1 MTAGNRDG
9 MWPHE
14 HDPSR
19 RAFLRAA
26 ALLTGAPAVASAAV
40 RRAAPRRALTARE
53 VADRIR
59 AGVGV
64 PWQGATV
71 DGFKAGD
78 PGSVVTG
85 IATVAVATVDVLR
98 RAADAGLNFV
108 VTPEPT
114 FYAADDAPGSRAS
127 DPVYLAKRA
136 LIDERRLIVYRF
148 ADHWRART
156 PDATSRA
163 LAAAMGWTE
172 RGDDDRT
179 YVVPATTVGDVVALA
194 RTRLGVHGGLRVIG
208 DARAPVRRVLVSPGT
223 VEWRDTVR
231 RLPGVDLILAGEP
244 REWEAVEY
252 AYDAVA
258 AGHLAGMV
266 VLGRVISEGP
276 GMRACAEW
284 LRTLLPEVAVRPL
297 AVADPYWSPTA

>member
-1 MTAGNRDG
+1 MAPRA
-9 MWPHE
+9 

-19 RAFLRAA
+19 REFLLAA
-26 ALLTGAPAVASAAV
+26 ALLSGAPGRLTPGV
-40 RRAAPRRALTARE
+40 RAPNRPALGGPAPTARE
-53 VADRIR
+53 VAGRIR

-64 PWQGATV
+64 EWQRATV
-71 DGFKAGD
+71 DGFAAGD
-78 PGSVVTG
+78 PGTVVTG
-85 IATVAVATVDVLR
+85 IATAAMATLDVLR
-98 RAADAGLNFV
+98 RAADAGHNVV
-108 VTPEPT
+108 VTPEPP
-114 FYAADDAPGSRAS
+114 FYAAHDGAAG
-127 DPVYLAKRA
+127 DPVYRAKRA
-136 LIDERRLIVYRF
+136 LVDERRLVVYRF

-172 RGDDDRT
+172 RGGDDRT

-194 RTRLGVHGGLRVIG
+194 RARLGARGGLRLIG

-252 AYDAVA
+252 AYDAVS
-258 AGHLAGMV
+258 AGRPVAMV
-266 VLGRVISEGP
+266 AVGRVLSEEP

-284 LRTLLPEVAVRPL
+284 LRTLVPEVPVRPF
-297 AVADPYWSPTA
+297 AVGDPYWSPTA

>member
-1 MTAGNRDG
+1 MTASNRDAVG
-9 MWPHE
+9 PRA

-26 ALLTGAPAVASAAV
+26 AVLTGAPAVASAAV
-40 RRAAPRRALTARE
+40 RGTAPRRALTARD

-64 PWQGATV
+64 AWQSSTV

-78 PGSVVTG
+78 PGIVVTG
-85 IATVAVATVDVLR
+85 IATAAMATLDVLR
-98 RAADAGLNFV
+98 RAAAAGHNFV
-108 VTPEPT
+108 VTHEPT
-114 FYAADDAPGSRAS
+114 FYAADDAPRARAS

-136 LIDERRLIVYRF
+136 LVDERRLVVYRF

-172 RGDDDRT
+172 RGGDDRT
-179 YVVPATTVGDVVALA
+179 YVVSPTTVGDVVALA
-194 RTRLGVHGGLRVIG
+194 RARLGVHGGLRVIG
-208 DARAPVRRVLVSPGT
+208 DPRARVRRVLVSPGT

-258 AGHLAGMV
+258 AGRLAGMV
-266 VLGRVISEGP
+266 ALGRVISEEP

-297 AVADPYWSPTA
+297 AVGDPYWSPVA

>member
-1 MTAGNRDG
+1 MRADNWDDISPRA
-9 MWPHE
+9 

-26 ALLTGAPAVASAAV
+26 ALLTGAPAVAAAAV
-40 RRAAPRRALTARE
+40 RRAAPRRTLTARE

-64 PWQGATV
+64 PWQGSTV

-78 PGSVVTG
+78 PDSVVSG
-85 IATVAVATVDVLR
+85 IATAAMATIDVLR
-98 RAADAGLNFV
+98 RAADDGHNFV

-114 FYAADDAPGSRAS
+114 FYAADDAPGARAG

-136 LIDERRLIVYRF
+136 LVDERRLVVFRI
-148 ADHWRART
+148 ADHWRARP
-156 PDATSRA
+156 PDATARA

-172 RGDDDRT
+172 RGGDDRT

-194 RTRLGVHGGLRVIG
+194 RTRLGVRGGLRVIG
-208 DARAPVRRVLVSPGT
+208 DARARVRRVLVSPGT
-223 VEWRDTVR
+223 VEWPDTVR
-231 RLPGVDLILAGEP
+231 RLAGVDLILAGEP

-252 AYDAVA
+252 AHDAVT
-258 AGHLAGMV
+258 AGRLAGMV
-266 VLGRVISEGP
+266 AVGRVISEEP

-284 LRTLLPEVAVRPL
+284 LRTLFPEVAVRPL
-297 AVADPYWSPTA
+297 AVADPYWSPAA